1 MQSMKSSSQELD
13 RVQTTVEGEE
23 LGSQIVTEDVS
34 KSFFSFKSSYGA
46 VLLAL
51 GAVFVLGIIA
61 FIFRALGGFDD
72 SQRDEWGYYSA
83 MFAFLLVTAG
93 SAPVVAVALRLTRN
107 HWRRPLSRISEL
119 YAVVGLLS
127 LLWFLPLMA
136 LLPPI
141 EGRKTLWVFDEFPGV
156 PIWWDFFAVLG
167 LVVCGLA
174 LVTLSALP
182 DMALLARHDDGLRGR
197 ILGRIAGSWRG
208 TWDQW
213 NYHRRGLWALGALYF
228 MLLIMV
234 HTLINVDFVMS
245 LVPGWKDSI
254 LPAHQALTG
263 LQAALGSVLV
273 AAFLVRMLGGYKKY
287 IPMETFWSASKILLG
302 LSLLWG
308 YFWFA
313 GFVTFWYG
321 RAPVEQAV
329 LKTFMFE
336 SYRVPFLL
344 NFFFSF
350 LVPFTMLIWNP
361 VRRSAIGPTIAGASV
376 VLGAFFMTVRLY
388 VPAFGIPDE
397 VLTLPALETVPLP
410 IKPDAWDILI
420 ILGGVAGGA
429 LVYMLAAKLIPI
441 LSIWEV
447 KEGLLYQRVRP
458 FLRKRYQ
465 VLGKPE

>member
-245 LVPGWKDSI
+245 LVPRVEGLHTPGSPGPDG
-254 LPAHQALTG
+254 PAGRPGQCPGGRISGEDVGRIQEVHPHGDL
-263 LQAALGSVLV
+263 
-273 AAFLVRMLGGYKKY
+273 LVR
-287 IPMETFWSASKILLG
+287 
-302 LSLLWG
+302 
-308 YFWFA
+308 
-313 GFVTFWYG
+313 
-321 RAPVEQAV
+321 Q
-329 LKTFMFE
+329 
-336 SYRVPFLL
+336 
-344 NFFFSF
+344 
-350 LVPFTMLIWNP
+350 
-361 VRRSAIGPTIAGASV
+361 
-376 VLGAFFMTVRLY
+376 
-388 VPAFGIPDE
+388 
-397 VLTLPALETVPLP
+397 
-410 IKPDAWDILI
+410 
-420 ILGGVAGGA
+420 
-429 LVYMLAAKLIPI
+429 
-441 LSIWEV
+441 
-447 KEGLLYQRVRP
+447 
-458 FLRKRYQ
+458 
-465 VLGKPE
+465 